1 MTLDFTTALDGART
15 LARVDELASA
25 LWKGYEAGRIS
36 EADAGQVSAAIEEA
50 RRRIRPLDRTPIR
63 APAVP
68 RAPSNF
74 PPRRS
79 RCVSPDRLASRA
91 RRRRLAYS
99 GPLPP
104 ALDCR
109 FTVGQRAV
117 LRVVADEVRLRGFCA
132 LPLAAVAARAGVCL
146 TLARAAIRLAAGDGL
161 LVIKERRRRGC
172 PSLPN
177 VLRILSREWEAWIAK
192 WGRPPSLHFCKPHE
206 DRGVK
211 GMATAGGTACRSAPD
226 RQRSQRKRLP
236 MKATD

>member
-1 MTLDFTTALDGART
+1 
-15 LARVDELASA
+15 
-25 LWKGYEAGRIS
+25 
-36 EADAGQVSAAIEEA
+36 
-50 RRRIRPLDRTPIR
+50 
-63 APAVP
+63 
-68 RAPSNF
+68 
-74 PPRRS
+74 
-79 RCVSPDRLASRA
+79 
-91 RRRRLAYS
+91 
-99 GPLPP
+99 
-104 ALDCR
+104 
-109 FTVGQRAV
+109 V